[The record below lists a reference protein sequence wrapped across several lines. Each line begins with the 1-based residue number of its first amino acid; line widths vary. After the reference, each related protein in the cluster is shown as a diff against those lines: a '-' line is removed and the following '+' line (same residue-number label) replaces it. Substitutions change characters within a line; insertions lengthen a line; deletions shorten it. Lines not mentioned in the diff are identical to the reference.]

1 MLRNL
6 MPTINAATI
15 NLKSCRRVLLA
26 HKNEEGGIELRQYA
40 IRALPTG
47 VSRGVKR
54 ITRAKRLPSL
64 ARCAAPRNSRLRNSR
79 RAQIFSAHRLH
90 RRARYADVYEYLL
103 KGGAGGYSSD
113 SAVETDEEEQAAAP
127 DFGRAAP
134 KAERVSIKLHELGPR
149 LRLELVKVQEGLGD
163 GAVLYHSH
171 VTKTGD
177 EAEATADAVARR
189 AALKEE
195 RRPQQA

>member
-1 MLRNL
+1 M
-6 MPTINAATI
+6 
-15 NLKSCRRVLLA
+15 
-26 HKNEEGGIELRQYA
+26 
-40 IRALPTG
+40 
-47 VSRGVKR
+47 
-54 ITRAKRLPSL
+54 
-64 ARCAAPRNSRLRNSR
+64 
-79 RAQIFSAHRLH
+79 
-90 RRARYADVYEYLL
+90 
-103 KGGAGGYSSD
+103 
-113 SAVETDEEEQAAAP
+113 ETDEEEQAAAP

-149 LRLELVKVQEGLGD
+149 LRLELVKVQEGLCD

-195 RRPQQA
+195 RRQQQAENVERKKAAAAQKKKRRRGAPTPGGDDDGDDDGGDDEFGDDESSTATTRAVTSRRRRARR